1 MAVDGTAG
9 PFEAATGD
17 GPALGGPDR
26 EAAVLAAFD
35 GLLRIRRVMAGPDAA
50 SRPAEWE
57 RSRPVRAVAIALEAS
72 GIEPSA
78 LDEEGRRCA
87 RGYRVSAAG
96 PPASVRVE
104 WLGPPGSGAQY
115 TASEAL
121 RRCAEVLGPLG
132 WLALEYRGPG
142 RHHYLEVEPAG

>member
-1 MAVDGTAG
+1 MAVDETAG

-17 GPALGGPDR
+17 GPALRGPDR
-26 EAAVLAAFD
+26 EAAVRAAFD
-35 GLLRIRRVMAGPDAA
+35 GLLRIRRVMAGPDA
-50 SRPAEWE
+50 SGPAEWE
-57 RSRPVRAVAIALEAS
+57 RLRPVRAVAIALEAS

-96 PPASVRVE
+96 APATVRVE
-104 WLGPPGSGAQY
+104 WLGPPGTGAEY
-115 TASEAL
+115 TANEAL
-121 RRCAEVLGPLG
+121 RRCAEVLRPLG
-132 WLALEYRGPG
+132 WLALEYRGPR